1 MNAFILR
8 LVCGLLFTG
17 MVLGVATH
25 PPKDLTQGLGMMLP
39 ATMLLGV
46 ALKGPKGR
54 SLLQKKRVP
63 PPPPASGGGTP
74 GV

>member
-1 MNAFILR
+1 MNAIVLR
-8 LVCGLLFTG
+8 VICGLLFAG
-17 MVLGVATH
+17 MVLGVVNH
-25 PPKDLTQGLGMMLP
+25 PPQDLTQGLGMMLP

-54 SLLQKKRVP
+54 STIPKKRA
-63 PPPPASGGGTP
+63 PPAPPVSGGTP

>member
-1 MNAFILR
+1 MNAIVLR
-8 LVCGLLFTG
+8 VICGLLFGG
-17 MVLGVATH
+17 MVLGVVNH

-54 SLLQKKRVP
+54 STIPKKRAPSAP
-63 PPPPASGGGTP
+63 PVSGGTP

>member
-1 MNAFILR
+1 
-8 LVCGLLFTG
+8 
-17 MVLGVATH
+17 
-25 PPKDLTQGLGMMLP
+25 MMLP

-54 SLLQKKRVP
+54 SSIPKKRS
-63 PPPPASGGGTP
+63 PPAPPVSGGTP

>member
-1 MNAFILR
+1 MNALVLR
-8 LVCGLLFTG
+8 IVCGLLFLG
-17 MVLGVATH
+17 MVLGVVTH

-54 SLLQKKRVP
+54 SAIPKKRAP
-63 PPPPASGGGTP
+63 PVSGGTP

>member
-1 MNAFILR
+1 MNALILR
-8 LVCGLLFTG
+8 IVCGLLFAG
-17 MVLGVATH
+17 MVLGVVTH
-25 PPKDLTQGLGMMLP
+25 PPADLTQGLGMMLP

-54 SLLQKKRVP
+54 STIPKKRSSP
-63 PPPPASGGGTP
+63 PPVSGGTP